1 MKQFQVEKIENKE
14 NRENNEN
21 KEDKEYKSN
30 CPKYFSVFI
39 IKKLVIK
46 CL

>member
-21 KEDKEYKSN
+21 KDKSN

-46 CL
+46 RL

>member
-21 KEDKEYKSN
+21 KDKSN
-30 CPKYFSVFI
+30 CPNIFQFLLL
-39 IKKLVIK
+39 KKLVIK
-46 CL
+46 RL

>member
-14 NRENNEN
+14 NREN